1 MKKPHLT
8 SHSTVQRMKVFP
20 LRSGKE
26 TWISIHIS
34 IHISIQHCTG
44 SASQSNRQE
53 KETKDIQTGKE
64 VK

>member
-26 TWISIHIS
+26 TWIVLF
-34 IHISIQHCTG
+34 HISIQHCTG

-53 KETKDIQTGKE
+53 KETKDTQTGKE